1 MPPYERLLEEE
12 EEEEEDGD
20 EDEDLP
26 EPQLPP
32 PMLPPLCAAAVAPP
46 ATSNAA
52 TRSSTCLPERPKRQD
67 LITPASRHR
76 RTRESIPGVFLVRP
90 RVIFDVVRHVFC
102 EK

>member
-1 MPPYERLLEEE
+1 MSPYERLLEEE
-12 EEEEEDGD
+12 EED
-20 EDEDLP
+20 EDEEDEDEELL

-67 LITPASRHR
+67 LITPASRHHR
-76 RTRESIPGVFLVRP
+76 VRGSIPGVFLVRP
-90 RVIFDVVRHVFC
+90 RASFDVVRHVFR